1 MDRLNLTRIFK
12 KYDCEPISAQTVP
25 NTYSFITYSSL
36 CAEQVNNRSS
46 AQWKKANFIVC
57 SKEGRYSLRTCIEGW
72 KLLAASTQDQVLFL
86 QEENGLYKAYNW
98 AGRELNGSIE
108 DIVKQ
113 YCIYEYE

>member
-1 MDRLNLTRIFK
+1 MDRLNLTRIFR
-12 KYDCEPISAQTVP
+12 KYDCELISAQTVP
-25 NTYSFITYSSL
+25 NTYAFITYSSL

-57 SKEGRYSLRTCIEGW
+57 AKEARYSLNTCIEGW
-72 KLLAASTQDQVLFL
+72 KLLAAPTQDQVLFI
-86 QEENGLYKAYNW
+86 QEDNGLYKAFNW